1 MKTESSNTVAKVTQR
16 RKMAAM
22 RLLALI
28 PALALTVSAQQP
40 EGDKPPPPKPP
51 PGEGGPSHRDGDHRD
66 GDRRGPGG
74 PSGPGG
80 PGMMPGSGRP
90 RYDGFEKLSE
100 EERAKVRA
108 AFDKA
113 WQRPEVIESRDK
125 AMKANEE
132 MREKLRLAV
141 QEIDPEVAKILEK
154 VKPPFPMDQ
163 RGLPEMPKPDSP
175 EFARMA
181 GIRLG
186 AEMLS
191 MSKPE
196 RREET
201 RRFHDR
207 IMQMPRVKEALTKL
221 EEMSPQERME
231 GFKKLRDVYRDVTG
245 EEFRKMREKFGES
258 KDKDGKDGFRRP
270 PPEGDKPPEAE
281 KK

>member
-1 MKTESSNTVAKVTQR
+1 
-16 RKMAAM
+16 
-22 RLLALI
+22 
-28 PALALTVSAQQP
+28 
-40 EGDKPPPPKPP
+40 
-51 PGEGGPSHRDGDHRD
+51 
-66 GDRRGPGG
+66 
-74 PSGPGG
+74 
-80 PGMMPGSGRP
+80 MMPGSGRP

-100 EERAKVRA
+100 EERGKVRA

-245 EEFRKMREKFGES
+245 EEFRKLREKYSES
-258 KDKDGKDGFRRP
+258 KDGKDGFRRP